1 MSQCVILSRNSYS
14 IVTDFNS
21 FRCNELNLIIALYQF
36 RFWITKRDKNKTLCF
51 LRTKQSDI
59 YFVKKN
65 KQTKT
70 NIYPTRWQCECKFR
84 YLLQNWHIFF
94 RIVYCIIKIQLFQS
108 LILSHTVVINR
119 NEIHRHNRPFPCS
132 IHSNPYLD

>member
-14 IVTDFNS
+14 IATDFNS

-59 YFVKKN
+59 YFVKK
-65 KQTKT
+65 KQN
-70 NIYPTRWQCECKFR
+70 NIYPTRWQCECKFW
-84 YLLQNWHIFF
+84 YLLHNWHIFF

-108 LILSHTVVINR
+108 LILSHTVVINW
-119 NEIHRHNRPFPCS
+119 NAIHRQHRPFPCS

>member
-36 RFWITKRDKNKTLCF
+36 RFWITKRDKNKTLYF

-59 YFVKKN
+59 YFVKK
-65 KQTKT
+65 KKT
-70 NIYPTRWQCECKFR
+70 ISIQRWQCECKFR
-84 YLLQNWHIFF
+84 YLLHNWHIFF